1 MFKIRK
7 QCETYIY
14 THSHTPVVESKI
26 MASFINRIICFTKVR
41 AREKVKILMFNKSS
55 ASKERKITM
64 NAYNID

>member
-1 MFKIRK
+1 
-7 QCETYIY
+7 
-14 THSHTPVVESKI
+14 

-41 AREKVKILMFNKSS
+41 AREKVKIILMFNKSS